1 MKANYLYLS
10 LFLTT
15 LLLGACAK
23 QEESKET
30 QERPLIVGMELEYPP
45 FETTNL
51 DGDPSGV
58 SVDLANA
65 IGERL
70 GREVQIESIRWAGLI
85 PALQSKKI
93 DMIIS
98 SMSITEERAKQIDF
112 SIPYAYFS
120 LSYLASADSGINS
133 VSDLEREGVRLVVKN
148 GTIGHTLITQGAYP
162 NAEVKIIDQIGI
174 GVLEVTQGREDALL
188 YDPLT
193 VLEVWKKNQETT
205 KTTLERIPGSESNV
219 GIAFNKDSTELRD
232 MVNVALQEFIDEG
245 GFDPIEEKYFAEERV
260 EFEKFG
266 VPFFFDQP

>member
-1 MKANYLYLS
+1 MKPRYLYLA
-10 LFLTT
+10 FFFIT
-15 LLLGACAK
+15 LLLGACTK

-51 DGDPSGV
+51 DGEPSGV

-65 IGERL
+65 IGEKL
-70 GREVQIESIRWAGLI
+70 GREVQIESIRWTGLI

-98 SMSITEERAKQIDF
+98 SMAVTEEREKQIDF
-112 SIPYAYFS
+112 SIPYATFS
-120 LSYLASADSGINS
+120 VSYLAGIDTSINS
-133 VSDLEREGVRLVVKN
+133 AGDLKEEGVRLAVKN
-148 GTIGHTLITQGAYP
+148 GTIGHNLILQGAYP

-174 GVLEVTQGREDALL
+174 GILEIIQEREDALL
-188 YDPLT
+188 IDSLT
-193 VLEVWKKNQETT
+193 VLKAWKKNKETT
-205 KTTLERIPGSESNV
+205 KTTLERIPNSQTRAAV
-219 GIAFNKDSTELRD
+219 GFNKDSAELRD
-232 MVNVALQEFIDEG
+232 MVNVALREFIDEG